1 MSKLPRLVGGLG
13 AGLTRLAERLD
24 ARRKDKGHAG
34 PEEPP
39 GAARTSGPQSHGA
52 ERTEEPAAGPAA
64 GATGPTGVAGAP
76 ADAAPAEHGA
86 RPAAPG
92 PVPQA
97 AVAVADEPSQVP
109 APPQYAPA
117 VVPRPDPVAAVPW
130 GVRVAAEVGWRLLV
144 LAGTVWVLMRVISA
158 VRLVVLAFV
167 AGLLITAL
175 LEPTVSRLRRRGVP
189 RGLATAIVF
198 VSGFIVMGLVG
209 WFVVWQVMENLDS
222 LSERVQ
228 DGIDELRRWLL
239 NSPFHVTE
247 DQINDIAKN
256 LRESVGE
263 NTEEITSAG
272 LEGVTFIVEL
282 LTGIMLAMF
291 STLFLLYDG
300 PKIWNWVL
308 KLFPSSAREG
318 VAGAGPRAWQT
329 LTGYVRGTVIVALID
344 AIFIGT
350 GIFFLDVPMA
360 VPLAVFIFLFAF
372 IPLVGAV
379 ISGALAVV
387 VALVTQ
393 DVFTAGM
400 VLIVVLAVQQI
411 EGHILQPFI
420 LGRAVRVH
428 PLAVVLSVAAGS
440 LIAGIG
446 GAVVAVPLV
455 AVANT
460 VVGYLRAHAKEQA
473 LRATPGP
480 HGATVAALAPV
491 PPTAGT
497 APAGAATADAAGPAG
512 AGVSVGEG
520 TRAAGGGGAVGG
532 GVAGGDAAPAS
543 GQAPAAGAPDPV
555 PPATDGRPAPE
566 PGDEQQP
573 PPSNR

>member
-1 MSKLPRLVGGLG
+1 MSRLPRWVGGLG

-24 ARRKDKGHAG
+24 AQRTDADPSASDEPRDAIRTPEARPSDADRAAG
-34 PEEPP
+34 AGEPTT
-39 GAARTSGPQSHGA
+39 GAAPAAPATPRVADRPPTSARPLA
-52 ERTEEPAAGPAA
+52 PAEPAAEA
-64 GATGPTGVAGAP
+64 
-76 ADAAPAEHGA
+76 
-86 RPAAPG
+86 
-92 PVPQA
+92 
-97 AVAVADEPSQVP
+97 QVP
-109 APPQYAPA
+109 APPMYAPA
-117 VVPRPDPVAAVPW
+117 VAPRADPVAAVPW
-130 GVRVAAEVGWRLLV
+130 GVRVAAEVSWRLLV

-167 AGLLITAL
+167 AALLITAL

-198 VSGFIVMGLVG
+198 ISGFVVMGLVG

-222 LSERVQ
+222 LSDRVQ
-228 DGIDELRRWLL
+228 DGIEELRRWLL

-256 LRESVGE
+256 LRESIGD

-308 KLFPSSAREG
+308 KLFPASAREG
-318 VAGAGPRAWQT
+318 VAGAGPRAWRT

-344 AIFIGT
+344 AIFIGV

-379 ISGALAVV
+379 MSGALAVV

-393 DVFTAGM
+393 DVFTAAM

-411 EGHILQPFI
+411 EGHVLQPFI

-473 LRATPGP
+473 MRAAPGP
-480 HGATVAALAPV
+480 HGATVAELAPV
-491 PPTAGT
+491 APVPGLGATATT
-497 APAGAATADAAGPAG
+497 APAPGSASAPVPAPGTAT
-512 AGVSVGEG
+512 E
-520 TRAAGGGGAVGG
+520 
-532 GVAGGDAAPAS
+532 PAS
-543 GQAPAAGAPDPV
+543 GSASAPAPQGSGQSEAAPPREAPAAPPDREQ
-555 PPATDGRPAPE
+555 PPAD
-566 PGDEQQP
+566 
-573 PPSNR
+573 